1 MAIAYYHFEQ
11 LAAGASAWPDG
22 RTSTA
27 IPARGGRI
35 QVPKNADIACVLVP
49 NRYVSVVH
57 TGLDDTGAASA
68 DDVMY
73 CAGNGANPETLLP
86 AVALAHSAGA
96 IDIRTLRLP
105 VGGEN
110 VFPPNVSNADAHVL
124 NLGLLS
130 GAAQKVQV
138 ELIVNQTHQ

>member
-11 LAAGASAWPDG
+11 LSAWPDA
-22 RTSTA
+22 RVSTA
-27 IPARGGRI
+27 LPARGARI
-35 QVPKNADIACVLVP
+35 QVPKNTDIACVLVP

-73 CAGNGANPETLLP
+73 CAGNGASPAETLLP